1 MISVENV
8 ILENKPLS
16 NFELIDSIK
25 KLKIKHFRGVFLRD
39 QLPSKPRKNEC
50 GIINL
55 ADSDDSRGTH
65 WVCYYRK
72 NNKNYYFDSYGLR
85 YPLELERYL
94 DDNIEYSKIQIQ
106 KNGVICGH
114 LCLYVLSKLSKGI
127 ELNDIIHNLLP

>member
-16 NFELIDSIK
+16 NYDLIDAIK
-25 KLKIKHFRGVFLRD
+25 QLKIKHFRGVFLRD

-85 YPLELERYL
+85 YPLELESYL
-94 DDNIEYSKIQIQ
+94 GNTIEYNKLQIQ

-114 LCLYVLSKLSKGI
+114 LCLYVLCKLSKGLEI
-127 ELNDIIHNLLP
+127 DNIIHNLIP

>member
-1 MISVENV
+1 MISVDNF

-16 NFELIDSIK
+16 NYDLIDAIK
-25 KLKIKHFRGVFLRD
+25 QLKIKHFRGVFLRD

-85 YPLELERYL
+85 YPLELESYL
-94 DDNIEYSKIQIQ
+94 GNTIEYNKLHIQ
-106 KNGVICGH
+106 KNGAIYGH
-114 LCLYVLSKLSKGI
+114 LCLYVLCKLSKGLEI
-127 ELNDIIHNLLP
+127 DNIIHNLIP